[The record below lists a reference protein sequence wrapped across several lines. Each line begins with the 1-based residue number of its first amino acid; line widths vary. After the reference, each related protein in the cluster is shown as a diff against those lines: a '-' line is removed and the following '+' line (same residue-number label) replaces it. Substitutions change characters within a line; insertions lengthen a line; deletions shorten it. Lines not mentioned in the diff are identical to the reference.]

1 MAGSK
6 QIAVKIDRRKP
17 RVSNSRE
24 TTAVVQPRPPD
35 PASLL
40 PPDPPASMESLD
52 PGEIA
57 DVELT
62 MMRPLPKIERMPD
75 GIEVTERP
83 VGHATAQWIVMV
95 RCQCGRRW
103 FEVEFVDTATCP
115 RCGLFVVVE
124 LDGGPPPR

>member
-1 MAGSK
+1 
-6 QIAVKIDRRKP
+6 VKIERRK
-17 RVSNSRE
+17 SKATSGAKGGRE
-24 TTAVVQPRPPD
+24 PAARPPD

-40 PPDPPASMESLD
+40 PPDPAEPLEPAE

-62 MMRPLPKIERMPD
+62 MMRPIPRIERMPE
-75 GIEVTERP
+75 GIEVVERP
-83 VGHATAQWIVMV
+83 VGHAIAQWIVMV

-115 RCGLFVVVE
+115 RCNTFVVVE
-124 LDGGPPPR
+124 LDGVPPR

>member
-1 MAGSK
+1 
-6 QIAVKIDRRKP
+6 
-17 RVSNSRE
+17 
-24 TTAVVQPRPPD
+24 
-35 PASLL
+35 
-40 PPDPPASMESLD
+40 MESLE

-62 MMRPLPKIERMPD
+62 MMRPIPKIERMPD